1 MSMSQSGREYYAGLL
16 QALTQVL
23 GSAKG
28 YLVDHGPRT
37 ALLASKIGDRMGL
50 PMRENSA
57 LFFAA
62 ILSDI
67 GMVGLAE
74 EAWENPVAELPPDVR
89 GRVRRHPNRSEARV
103 TLIPHMEDLAP
114 TIRHH
119 HEWWDGSGYPDG
131 LSGQAIPVGARILR
145 MADTVSALG
154 EPRPHRPALSPDE
167 ILDTVARSVGIE
179 FGPQVARTYLG
190 LHRSGFN
197 PVYDPRTFPL
207 AVDQAVRDLLP
218 EHVSPLSNTQLLTI
232 LANLIDAKDPYTAG
246 HSRRVAIMATA
257 VGDKLGFSGPLRS
270 ALWAGGYLH
279 DLGKLRVPIRILA
292 KEGSLSS
299 SERSMV
305 EAHTVDGAD
314 ILERILPLRHLAPGA
329 RYHHERWD
337 GNGYPEGMKG
347 DEIPLVAQILS
358 VCDGYDAMTSK
369 RAFRMSRSHE
379 EAMAEIGACSGTSY
393 SPRVAEAF
401 LALPESLFDAVGAEY
416 RASRVPSIMELPL
429 FPSPE
434 MESPIYLS
442 QAG

>member
-1 MSMSQSGREYYAGLL
+1 MSTSQSGREYYAGLL
-16 QALTQVL
+16 QALTQIL

-28 YLVDHGPRT
+28 YLVDHGPRV

-62 ILSDI
+62 ILSDM

-89 GRVRRHPNRSEARV
+89 SRVRRHPNRSEARV
-103 TLIPHMEDLAP
+103 GLIPHMEALAP
-114 TIRHH
+114 IIRHH

-131 LSGQAIPVGARILR
+131 LSGQAIPMGARILR

-179 FGPQVARTYLG
+179 FGPEVARTYLG

-197 PVYDPRTFPL
+197 PVYDPKTFPL

-246 HSRRVAIMATA
+246 HSRRVAILATA
-257 VGDKLGFSGPLRS
+257 VGDKLGFRGHLRS

-279 DLGKLRVPIRILA
+279 DLGKLRVPLRVLA
-292 KEGSLSS
+292 KEGPLSGP
-299 SERSMV
+299 ERSMV

-337 GNGYPEGMKG
+337 GAGYPEGLVG

-358 VCDGYDAMTSK
+358 VCDAYDAMTSK
-369 RAFRMSRSHE
+369 RSFRVPRSHE
-379 EAMAEIGACSGTSY
+379 EAMAEIEACSGTSF
-393 SPRVAEAF
+393 SPRVAKAF
-401 LALPESLFDAVGAEY
+401 LGLPQSLFEAVGAEY
-416 RASRVPSIMELPL
+416 RASRAPSIMELPL

-434 MESPIYLS
+434 LESPIHLS